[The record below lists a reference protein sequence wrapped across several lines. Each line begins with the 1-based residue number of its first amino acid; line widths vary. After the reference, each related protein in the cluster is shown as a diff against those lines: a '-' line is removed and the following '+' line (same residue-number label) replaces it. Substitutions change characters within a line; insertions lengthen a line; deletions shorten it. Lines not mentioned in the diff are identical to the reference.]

1 MDEEGMP
8 QWLDA
13 ADEHYYSMEV
23 DDEYQ
28 KLLNGEPSLWDDFM

>member
-28 KLLNGEPSLWDDFM
+28 KQWRTVDMG